1 MISAS
6 GWSLRPLAVNEF
18 PARADSVTLT
28 VERMETFRG
37 KHMRLAVR
45 SALVAALLMTV
56 ASPSAFAE
64 DKAEDAV
71 KYRQSLM
78 GIVGGH
84 TQSFFALLQGKVSH
98 PEDLAWHADSLA
110 AASKRVKG
118 AYVQNTA
125 GSGVKTEAKD
135 GIWAAGSEFT
145 KLAGDFETAAAAL
158 SAAVKS
164 KDQAAI
170 GAAAKGI
177 GASCKGCHDKFK
189 ED

>member
-1 MISAS
+1 MPDDSATISIK
-6 GWSLRPLAVNEF
+6 
-18 PARADSVTLT
+18 
-28 VERMETFRG
+28 RMETFRG
-37 KHMRLAVR
+37 KHMRFAVR
-45 SALVAALLMTV
+45 SALVAGLLMTV
-56 ASPSAFAE
+56 ALPSAFAE

-71 KYRQSLM
+71 KYRVALM
-78 GIVGGH
+78 DVVGGH

-110 AASKRVKG
+110 EASKRVKG
-118 AYVQNTA
+118 AFTQNTA
-125 GSGVKTEAKD
+125 GSGVKTESKD
-135 GIWAAGSEFT
+135 AIWAAGSEFT

>member
-1 MISAS
+1 MPDDSATIS
-6 GWSLRPLAVNEF
+6 VK
-18 PARADSVTLT
+18 
-28 VERMETFRG
+28 RMETFRG
-37 KHMRLAVR
+37 KHMRFAVR
-45 SALVAALLMTV
+45 SALVAGLLMTV
-56 ASPSAFAE
+56 ALPSAFAE
-64 DKAEDAV
+64 DKVEDAV
-71 KYRQSLM
+71 KYRVALM
-78 GIVGGH
+78 DVVGGH

-110 AASKRVKG
+110 EASKRVKG
-118 AYVQNTA
+118 AFTQNTA
-125 GSGVKTEAKD
+125 GSGVKTESKD
-135 GIWAAGSEFT
+135 AIWAAGSEFT